1 MIVHM
6 VTSQRAEKEDSNYFV
21 EEIRLFSNL
30 DAAKIF
36 AKHKFEEVLK
46 IFGLTKDDV
55 EIEEV
60 DYLGNGNTADE
71 YYLHANF
78 REHGDWSV
86 WVIVEKK
93 EVE

>member
-60 DYLGNGNTADE
+60 DYLGNGNTAMSIIFMRILE
-71 YYLHANF
+71 
-78 REHGDWSV
+78 SM
-86 WVIVEKK
+86 VIGVCG
-93 EVE
+93 